1 MKPLALALALAFGA
15 AGVRAEIKISF
26 QGNSG
31 LGKRKLIEVINPEP
45 GEYNKEGLQSWRE
58 DAEFYLLDLYRSYGY
73 FDVAVRADMS
83 PRGKDPR
90 DWDAVFAIQEGPRY
104 VYDTVSVLGARIR
117 QAGEPRLPST
127 RDSAAGPTS
136 AVTRASPEPG
146 AAPVTVDTSPT
157 PLPLNPRPPAP
168 DTGTVPLN
176 GPAIDTSELEARPG
190 KPFRQDALLT
200 DRRYLLR
207 RYGDAGFVRVEADDR
222 IDIRK
227 ATKTVKVDY
236 LIDPGEPVI
245 FDTLELRDMR
255 APPQDTLQGLTRE
268 ALFRHLVPYVRGD
281 TMRMSSNDKLVEK
294 LQYTGAFNY
303 VRIKD
308 SLRSGTGG
316 RSTMYL
322 YAEEHVPGT
331 LRSSVFYETEYGPG
345 FSVDGRHSNIA
356 GTLNELRSGFSFAN
370 ERQTIYAGFG
380 SPLIM
385 GTLVRFDEDV
395 DLNWYQDQPSVHFN
409 QGPFGGDFV
418 WTNSSRL
425 SWPYSYWLRLVAD
438 AELEA
443 KSRMIGAD
451 TRERDLSLNFI
462 QTAFATFVDQPMD
475 PTRGVRLAFTWG
487 NGGALQ
493 RNDVF
498 RFAEYRHNW
507 IEAKTSHYYP
517 MPGSLRMFKP
527 ATRLD
532 GGRFFGQGGPNSDR
546 FFLGGSRSVRSY
558 GFQNLCPMG
567 PADTVCVAQDSILA
581 YAQAGAELRV
591 EPFWFFNP
599 RGHWHN
605 LTPLQI
611 VPFLDFGKVWDVRHA
626 TRFTWKGSR
635 PPSGEGYASG
645 LGVRY
650 PLLGIFNLR
659 MDFVLKGSGGHFF
672 WLDLAQAF

>member
-1 MKPLALALALAFGA
+1 MKAFAFSIALALGA
-15 AGVRAEIKISF
+15 AAVHADVKISF

-31 LGKRKLIEVINPEP
+31 LGKRKLTEVINPEP
-45 GEYNKEGLQSWRE
+45 AEYDKEGLQSWRE

-73 FDVAVRADMS
+73 FDAAVRTDLS
-83 PRGKDPR
+83 PRGKDPK

-104 VYDTVSVLGARIR
+104 VYDTVSVLGARLR
-117 QAGEPRLPST
+117 QSGEPRLPST
-127 RDSAAGPTS
+127 RDSAAGPTATLTRS
-136 AVTRASPEPG
+136 ATDSGP
-146 AAPVTVDTSPT
+146 APV
-157 PLPLNPRPPAP
+157 PLNPRPPTP
-168 DTGTVPLN
+168 DTGTVPLI
-176 GPAIDTSELEARPG
+176 GPAIDTSQLEARPG

-227 ATKTVKVDY
+227 ATKSVKVDY

-245 FDTLELRDMR
+245 FDTLEIRDMR

-268 ALFRHLVPYVRGD
+268 ALIRGLVPYARGD

-294 LQYTGAFNY
+294 LQYTGGFNF
-303 VRIKD
+303 VRVKD
-308 SLRSGTGG
+308 SLRSGAEG

-322 YAEEHVPGT
+322 YAEEHVPGS
-331 LRSSVFYETEYGPG
+331 LRSSVFYETQYGPG

-356 GTLNELRSGFSFAN
+356 GTLNELRSGLSFAY
-370 ERQTIYAGFG
+370 ERQTLYAGFG
-380 SPLIM
+380 APLIM

-395 DLNWYQDQPSVHFN
+395 DLNWYQGQDSVHVN
-409 QGPFGGDFV
+409 QGPFGGDFD

-425 SWPYSYWLRLVAD
+425 TWPYSYWLRLVTD

-443 KSRMIGAD
+443 KSRMITVG
-451 TRERDLSLNFI
+451 RERDLSLNFI

-498 RFAEYRHNW
+498 RFAQYRHNW

-517 MPGSLRMFKP
+517 LPGLRMLKP

-532 GGRFFGQGGPNSDR
+532 AGRFFGQGGPNSDR

-567 PADTVCVAQDSILA
+567 PDEKVCVAQDSILA
-581 YAQAGAELRV
+581 YVQTGAELRV
-591 EPFWFFNP
+591 EPFWFLNP
-599 RGHWHN
+599 RGHWHS
-605 LTPLQI
+605 LSPLQI

-626 TRFTWKGSR
+626 THFTWKGSK

-659 MDFVLKGSGGHFF
+659 MDFVLKGSGSHYF